1 MSLGRQTK
9 AMASA
14 RSRALAAPDMLSMR
28 LGGHACACERVHACA
43 HARARVRERT
53 FVHQR
58 PRTHRCSGISQKWP
72 SSIAAHT
79 GLLGLRFGV
88 VGGHADSSSSRS
100 EDT

>member
-43 HARARVRERT
+43 HARPLIMTACHCSWLNAGVRA
-53 FVHQR
+53 VCMCACAQGGNQVAV
-58 PRTHRCSGISQKWP
+58 GI
-72 SSIAAHT
+72 
-79 GLLGLRFGV
+79 LFG
-88 VGGHADSSSSRS
+88 GWSDSLDVY
-100 EDT
+100 EE